1 MSPSYFIAE
10 NSERQDRRSTSY
22 TVWAPYTSTVFTVFL
37 GLEFSNFSEYTTHLG
52 CLLKVI
58 GTIVNAVFNIYQE
71 LSTSHVSTDLFLR
84 TTPK

>member
-10 NSERQDRRSTSY
+10 NSEIQDRSTSY

-58 GTIVNAVFNIYQE
+58 GMIVNAVFNIYQE
-71 LSTSHVSTDLFLR
+71 LSTSHISTDLFLR
-84 TTPK
+84 TTPN